1 MVEAQAAER
10 YNDDAEDYVLFAKE
24 RLAKKGIAVEKRS
37 LLSALVVADTA
48 RMEKGSAFPAQSKLF
63 SNPFFPKQLY
73 QSKPKKKKK

>member
-1 MVEAQAAER
+1 MIEAQAAQR

-48 RMEKGSAFPAQSKLF
+48 RMEKREAFPPQSKLF
-63 SNPFFPKQLY
+63 SNPFFPKHLY